1 MQSHRTDYE
10 AVTAAGKVIRTFG
23 DEKTGRIWVNR
34 KRNDFPGLDLFEVTT
49 TVQRRRLRTTALRA
63 VA

>member
-23 DEKTGRIWVNR
+23 DEKTGRTWVSQ
-34 KRNDFPGLDLFEVTT
+34 KRAEFPGLDLFEVTT
-49 TVQRRRLRTTALRA
+49 SVTRRRLRTSALRA